1 MGLGLCT
8 VVGLRYVFEIQEEK
22 RVANETWCR
31 RQWILGLRAMRRW
44 REGGLVDM
52 DFI

>member
-22 RVANETWCR
+22 RVVNETWCR
-31 RQWILGLRAMRRW
+31 RP
-44 REGGLVDM
+44 
-52 DFI
+52 